1 MEELKPD
8 YRNKIVEI
16 YRRISFEDSSLATCI
31 ESIIFEWVKAELAR
45 RGEVYDYDHIQFK
58 LLYLR
63 KTDQLFLN
71 INPESNIKNMVLL
84 DKINS
89 GEQDIAKLPYLTP
102 QELYP
107 ELWEKLK
114 EKQKATDEFLYLK
127 KPEAATD
134 EYKCSRCKQRRCIY
148 TELQTRSIDEPMTK
162 YITCLECNHK
172 WQIAG

>member
-16 YRRISFEDSSLATCI
+16 YRRIAFNDESLPAQI
-31 ESIIFEWVKAELAR
+31 ENIIFEWVKSELIKK
-45 RGEVYDYDHIQFK
+45 GEVFDCHHIQFK

-84 DKINS
+84 DKINN
-89 GEQDIAKLPYLTP
+89 GEQDILKLPYLTP

-107 ELWEKLK
+107 ELWEQLK

>member
-16 YRRISFEDSSLATCI
+16 YRRIAFADESLSANI
-31 ESIIFEWVKAELAR
+31 ENIIFEWVKSELLKK
-45 RGEVYDYDHIQFK
+45 GEVFDCYHIQFK

-63 KTDQLFLN
+63 KTDQLYLN
-71 INPESNIKNMVLL
+71 INPESEINNKNLL
-84 DKINS
+84 EKINN
-89 GEQDIAKLPYLTP
+89 GEQDIEKLPYLTP

>member
-1 MEELKPD
+1 MEELKPY
-8 YRNKIVEI
+8 YRNKVVEI
-16 YRRISFEDSSLATCI
+16 YRRIAFTDESLPAQI
-31 ESIIFEWVKAELAR
+31 ENIIFEWVKSELLKK
-45 RGEVYDYDHIQFK
+45 GEVFDCDHIQFK

-63 KTDQLFLN
+63 KTDQLYLN
-71 INPESNIKNMVLL
+71 INPESNIKNEILL
-84 DKINS
+84 EKINN
-89 GEQDIAKLPYLTP
+89 GEQDIEKLPYLTP

>member
-1 MEELKPD
+1 MEEQKKPD

-16 YRRISFEDSSLATCI
+16 YRRIAFEDGTLPARI
-31 ESIIFEWVKAELAR
+31 EGIIFEWVNEELAR

-71 INPESNIKNMVLL
+71 INPESNIKNIVLL
-84 DKINS
+84 EKINS

-127 KPEAATD
+127 KLVLL
-134 EYKCSRCKQRRCIY
+134 KGLHFLR
-148 TELQTRSIDEPMTK
+148 
-162 YITCLECNHK
+162 
-172 WQIAG
+172 

>member
-45 RGEVYDYDHIQFK
+45 RGEVYDYEHIQFK